1 MKNRLLMLNT
11 IFALMFGTLISC
23 EANKYVLIN
32 GDRQIFLK
40 NNSEC
45 KLEIKSHFIREA
57 FLIFELSPK
66 GCDLEISNVD
76 EWIEKLTAANGL
88 DSGAIKLSKK
98 VDISNRK
105 VLISNGQTLRFD
117 LVKDSRTWNQGKM
130 DFIFPKNTNIL
141 GSGKPF
147 FRETRVLSLEVGKMR
162 FIF

>member
-1 MKNRLLMLNT
+1 MKDRLLILKVIAILT
-11 IFALMFGTLISC
+11 FGTLFSC

-32 GDRQIFLK
+32 GGRQFFLK

-76 EWIEKLTAANGL
+76 EWIENLIKVNGL
-88 DSGAIKLSKK
+88 PPGAIKLSKK

-117 LVKDSRTWNQGKM
+117 LVKESKTWNDGKM
-130 DFIFPKNTNIL
+130 DFIFPKNSNIL

-147 FRETRVLSLEVGKMR
+147 FRETRALSLEVGKMR